1 MRSGGSQELSELGA
15 GDGIRIVLDPG
26 VHGSVVVHVYRASG
40 HIRDGTATKV
50 LETLTMTLLTGVSKH
65 KENLVTVT
73 ATCAR
78 NKLNRIN
85 FVI

>member
-15 GDGIRIVLDPG
+15 SDGIRIVLDPG
-26 VHGSVVVHVYRASG
+26 VHGSVVVYVYRASG

-65 KENLVTVT
+65 KGNLVTVT